1 MDYRDLPREELIRQ
15 YSPRIAVPEHPVWK
29 AQWTLASAL
38 ARSEYEGRL
47 RVPYGP
53 TPGQTL
59 DLFPAKEPGSPIN
72 IFVHGGFWRFLDSF
86 DHTLVA
92 PAVLDAGG
100 ASILLNYDLCP
111 KVPLTEVVRQV
122 RAALKWVWDHA
133 EEANGDREKIFI
145 SGHSAGGHLAS
156 MMCTGDF
163 NRDFGLPN
171 DAVKGA
177 TIVSAML
184 DLEPVMLVPGAEELL
199 LPDDEV
205 RALSPRYNPPA
216 PHIPLVVAVGGMET
230 SEWIRQTE
238 DTMVVLR
245 EQGNPAVYLK
255 PEFDQH
261 YSILMSLGNPLS
273 ELCAAMLRQMG
284 LPAKD
289 PYIFGDVVW

>member
-1 MDYRDLPREELIRQ
+1 MQGRRRFL
-15 YSPRIAVPEHPVWK
+15 HPVDDMVVHFEASG
-29 AQWTLASAL
+29 AQE
-38 ARSEYEGRL
+38 RNGRM

-59 DLFPAKEPGSPIN
+59 DIFPAKAPGSPID

-133 EEANGDREKIFI
+133 DEANGDRDKIYI

-163 NRDFGLPN
+163 NRDFGLP
-171 DAVKGA
+171 DDPVKGA

-199 LPDDEV
+199 VPDDAV
-205 RALSPRYNPPA
+205 RALSPRYNPPTPPIRRSSPSPVPCLRHMYIA
-216 PHIPLVVAVGGMET
+216 MRSRRST
-230 SEWIRQTE
+230 STRPCP
-238 DTMVVLR
+238 R
-245 EQGNPAVYLK
+245 
-255 PEFDQH
+255 
-261 YSILMSLGNPLS
+261 
-273 ELCAAMLRQMG
+273 
-284 LPAKD
+284 
-289 PYIFGDVVW
+289 

>member
-1 MDYRDLPREELIRQ
+1 M
-15 YSPRIAVPEHPVWK
+15 
-29 AQWTLASAL
+29 
-38 ARSEYEGRL
+38 

-59 DLFPAKEPGSPIN
+59 DIFPAKTPGSPID

-100 ASILLNYDLCP
+100 ASVLLNYDLCT
-111 KVPLTEVVRQV
+111 KVPLTEVVHQV

-133 EEANGDREKIFI
+133 DEANGDREKIYI

-163 NRDFGLPN
+163 NRDFGLPD

-177 TIVSAML
+177 AIVSAML

-199 LPDDEV
+199 VPGDAV

-216 PHIPLVVAVGGMET
+216 PPIRRSSPSPAPCLRRMSIAMHSRRST
-230 SEWIRQTE
+230 STRPCP
-238 DTMVVLR
+238 R
-245 EQGNPAVYLK
+245 
-255 PEFDQH
+255 
-261 YSILMSLGNPLS
+261 
-273 ELCAAMLRQMG
+273 
-284 LPAKD
+284 
-289 PYIFGDVVW
+289 

>member
-1 MDYRDLPREELIRQ
+1 MDYRDYPLEELIRQ
-15 YSPRIAVPEHPVWK
+15 YSPRVAVPEHPVWK

-38 ARSEYEGRL
+38 ARSDRGGRL

-59 DLFPAKEPGSPIN
+59 DLFPARAPGAPIN
-72 IFVHGGFWRFLDSF
+72 VFVHGGFWRFLDSF

-111 KVPLTEVVRQV
+111 TVPLSEVVRQV

-133 EEANGDREKIFI
+133 EEANGDREKIFL
-145 SGHSAGGHLAS
+145 SGHSAGGHLAM

-163 NRDFGLPN
+163 HRDLGLPE

-184 DLEPVMLVPGAEELL
+184 DLEPILLVPGSEELSVTA
-199 LPDDEV
+199 ETV
-205 RALSPRYNPPA
+205 RELSPRYTPPM
-216 PHIPLVVAVGGMET
+216 PHIPLVLAVGGLET
-230 SEWIRQTE
+230 SEWIRQTG
-238 DTMVVLR
+238 DMLVVLR
-245 EQGNPAVYLK
+245 ERGSPVRYLE
-255 PEFDQH
+255 PELDQH
-261 YSILMSLGNPLS
+261 YSILLSLGNPLS
-273 ELCAAMLRQMG
+273 ELCCAMLRQMG
-284 LPAKD
+284 LPARE
-289 PYIFGDVVW
+289 PYRFGEVRW

>member
-1 MDYRDLPREELIRQ
+1 MDYRDFPIEELIRQ
-15 YSPRIAVPEHPVWK
+15 YSPRVAVPEHPVWK

-38 ARSEYEGRL
+38 ARRRYEGRL

-59 DLFPAKEPGSPIN
+59 DLFPARKPGAPIN
-72 IFVHGGFWRFLDSF
+72 VFVHGGFWRFLDSF

-100 ASILLNYDLCP
+100 ASVLLNYDLCP
-111 KVPLTEVVRQV
+111 VVPLTEVVRQV
-122 RAALKWVWDHA
+122 RAALKWVWEHA
-133 EEANGDREKIFI
+133 EEANGDREQIYL
-145 SGHSAGGHLAS
+145 SGHSAGGHLAA

-163 NRDFGLPN
+163 NGEFGLPD

-184 DLEPVMLVPGAEELL
+184 DLEPVMLVPGSEELGIEG
-199 LPDDEV
+199 DEI
-205 RALSPRYNPPA
+205 RALSPRYRPPA
-216 PHIPLVVAVGGMET
+216 PHVPLVVAVGGLET

-238 DTMVVLR
+238 DMTAVLQA
-245 EQGNPAVYLK
+245 QGSPTRYLK

-261 YSILMSLGNPLS
+261 YSILLSLGNPMS

-284 LPAKD
+284 LPAGE
-289 PYIFGDVVW
+289 PYRFGDVVW